1 VERESGLIKLKL
13 SLSLRVKNVQTIP
26 FYIKNINMIST
37 TFLNTSISDFVARS
51 QKVLEHD
58 NMNTIRNFEP
68 GKFFSTLVIEI
79 EIYYNV

>member
-1 VERESGLIKLKL
+1 
-13 SLSLRVKNVQTIP
+13 
-26 FYIKNINMIST
+26 MIST